1 LNRYEN
7 GQDMEVAMK
16 FFAKRRDAAATR
28 NADKYDSPVADR
40 RDQSTV
46 TGAVVESFLNPFFV
60 LGRR

>member
-1 LNRYEN
+1 MTGHEK
-7 GQDMEVAMK
+7 EVAMK
-16 FFAKRRDAAATR
+16 LFAKRHRATAIR
-28 NADKYDSPVADR
+28 NADKYDSPATDR